1 MAGTTSV
8 PDIEFT
14 PAGLVVPSEAD
25 IRAGAYADMNAA
37 FGGNLNP
44 AESTP
49 QGQLIDSL
57 TAIIGEKNNQ
67 FLLFVAG
74 VDPATS
80 TGLMQDGIG
89 KLYRLTRLPARAT
102 LVNVV
107 CTGRTG
113 VTIPIG
119 ALVQDVSGNI
129 YTCLTAGVIPA
140 GGSVTLQFSANVTGP
155 IACPVGAITTI
166 YKTILGW
173 DSAANIVDGV
183 IGADLESRAD
193 FEFRRQ
199 LSVAAN
205 ARDTLESIYGS
216 VINVGDVT
224 DVYATENVT
233 NASVVIDGITL
244 VEHSLY
250 VAVVGGTDH
259 EVGTAIWQK
268 TSIGCDMNGNTTVTI
283 TDDSGYSAP
292 APTYPVK
299 FQRPAALPIFFNVTV
314 QNLTATP
321 NATVATSIRNAIIA
335 AFSGA
340 DGGQRARI
348 ASTILATR
356 YILPISQVPYQI
368 AILSVFVGISGPAG
382 ATSVVVGIGQ
392 APTITPANI
401 LVNFV

>member
-44 AESTP
+44 AANTP

-107 CTGRTG
+107 CTGKTG

-129 YTCLTAGVIPA
+129 YTCLVAGVIPA

-155 IACPVGAITTI
+155 IACPAGAIITI

-205 ARDTLESIYGS
+205 ARDTLESIYGA
-216 VINVGDVT
+216 VINVAGVT

-233 NASVVIDGITL
+233 NGSVVIDGITL

-250 VAVVGGTDH
+250 VAAVGGTDQAI
-259 EVGTAIWQK
+259 GDAIWSK
-268 TSIGCDMNGNTTVTI
+268 TSIGADMNGNTTVTV
-283 TDDSGYSAP
+283 TDNSGYNLP
-292 APTYPVK
+292 APTYPIK

-321 NATVATSIRNAIIA
+321 NATVAIAIQNAIIA
-335 AFSGA
+335 AFTGA

-356 YILPISQVPYQI
+356 YILPISQIAYQI

-382 ATSVVVGIGQ
+382 ATSVDVGIGQ
-392 APTITPANI
+392 TPTIAPGNI